1 MAGEDQVFGN
11 YSFKMEGLK
20 GAESALKFFQADM
33 PGSSVQI
40 SNVKHFG
47 ENGPAVPLS
56 GGGHQ
61 VTWNPITLVRYYD
74 GDTSLFEWYKEV
86 MEKGAVTG
94 ETKQDPTITCLSND
108 QPLFMWKLTG
118 AVPTQYTQNAANA
131 QTHDLMTETITLT
144 YEEADLT
151 TS

>member
-1 MAGEDQVFGN
+1 MTTRSIGN

-20 GAESALKFFQADM
+20 GAESSLKFFQADM

-40 SNVKHFG
+40 STVKHFG
-47 ENGPAVPLS
+47 ENGPPVPLS

-61 VTWNPITLVRYYD
+61 TSWNPITLTRYYD
-74 GDTSLFEWYKEV
+74 GKTELT
-86 MEKGAVTG
+86 TG
-94 ETKQDPTITCLSND
+94 SRRSWRRARSRARPSRTRRSPAWPND

-144 YEEADLT
+144 YEEAEPDA
-151 TS
+151 